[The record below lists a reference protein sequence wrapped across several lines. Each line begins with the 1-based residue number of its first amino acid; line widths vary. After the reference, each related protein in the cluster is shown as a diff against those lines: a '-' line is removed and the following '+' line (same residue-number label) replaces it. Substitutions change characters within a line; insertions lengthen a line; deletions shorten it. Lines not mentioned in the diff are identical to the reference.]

1 MKHER
6 YIMKR
11 GKIIKK
17 IKLDFYSTEK
27 KDDGKSY
34 KLNTTKKVETTKVF
48 PVKK

>member
-17 IKLDFYSTEK
+17 KVGLLQHRK

-34 KLNTTKKVETTKVF
+34 KLKTKKKVETTKVF